1 MTETCYTKLCITNQY
16 YLFGLKYQKGTLS
29 KMNTI
34 LPSYFVFSRANSL
47 YQRPIAK
54 ELTIKTAN
62 LIILA
67 LVIICLITFIWAA
80 RHGKDH
86 PILSFTPIVTA
97 LLLIVMAPILIVR
110 SERYTLQRQD
120 YSTWGFKMP
129 QTNLLVLPAKL
140 TNLGTDFRNG
150 KTAMAVT
157 SNLVDPFEKVKRA
170 KYALYVNANCTEVS
184 PDKTD
189 SDNMLLANAYC
200 LGTMDHGKFKPEKSE
215 IGATFANYQK
225 YIKQHHLENHF
236 KQKMIF
242 INSNKYLTNDYQDSL
257 VLIGDNDYIL
267 HLSGTKKIIAK
278 TDSNKIVAN

>member
-1 MTETCYTKLCITNQY
+1 MK
-16 YLFGLKYQKGTLS
+16 
-29 KMNTI
+29 TI
-34 LPSYFVFSRANSL
+34 LPDYFTFSQANSL

-54 ELTIKTAN
+54 GLTIKTAN

-67 LVIICLITFIWAA
+67 LVIICIVTFIWAA
-80 RHGKDH
+80 RHGKEH

-97 LLLIVMAPILIVR
+97 LLLIVIAPILIGR
-110 SERYTLQRQD
+110 SEKYTLQRQD

-140 TNLGTDFRNG
+140 ANLGTDFRNG

-170 KYALYVNANCTEVS
+170 KYALYVNPQYANLESAAIAAPNTI
-184 PDKTD
+184 
-189 SDNMLLANAYC
+189 LANAYC

-215 IGATFANYQK
+215 IGTTFANYQK

-236 KQKMIF
+236 KQQMIF
-242 INSNKYLTNDYQDSL
+242 VNSNKYLTNDYQSSL
-257 VLIGDNDYIL
+257 VLIGDKNYTL
-267 HLSGTKKIIAK
+267 HLSGAKKIITK
-278 TDSNKIVAN
+278 TDSNKIIAN